1 MRQAVEQDKT
11 RLVVIDSLTGYLNAL
26 PNERFLILHLHE
38 LLTYLGQQG
47 VTTLLLMT
55 QHGMANDVRSQQV
68 TLGCGTLILIALIVM
83 FFSRPGL
90 GELEREMRNLR
101 SEVAELK
108 KAIDLQTG
116 QITRLQDKLDK
127 AKGP

>member
-1 MRQAVEQDKT
+1 
-11 RLVVIDSLTGYLNAL
+11 
-26 PNERFLILHLHE
+26 
-38 LLTYLGQQG
+38 
-47 VTTLLLMT
+47 
-55 QHGMANDVRSQQV
+55 MANDARSQQV

-90 GELEREMRNLR
+90 GELEREMRDLR

>member
-1 MRQAVEQDKT
+1 
-11 RLVVIDSLTGYLNAL
+11 
-26 PNERFLILHLHE
+26 
-38 LLTYLGQQG
+38 
-47 VTTLLLMT
+47 
-55 QHGMANDVRSQQV
+55 MANDNRSQQV

-90 GELEREMRNLR
+90 GEMERDMRALR

-116 QITRLQDKLDK
+116 QITRLQEKLDK

>member
-1 MRQAVEQDKT
+1 
-11 RLVVIDSLTGYLNAL
+11 
-26 PNERFLILHLHE
+26 
-38 LLTYLGQQG
+38 
-47 VTTLLLMT
+47 
-55 QHGMANDVRSQQV
+55 MANDVRSQQV

-108 KAIDLQTG
+108 KAIYLQTG

>member
-1 MRQAVEQDKT
+1 
-11 RLVVIDSLTGYLNAL
+11 
-26 PNERFLILHLHE
+26 
-38 LLTYLGQQG
+38 
-47 VTTLLLMT
+47 
-55 QHGMANDVRSQQV
+55 MANNVRSQQV

>member
-1 MRQAVEQDKT
+1 
-11 RLVVIDSLTGYLNAL
+11 
-26 PNERFLILHLHE
+26 
-38 LLTYLGQQG
+38 
-47 VTTLLLMT
+47 
-55 QHGMANDVRSQQV
+55 MANDVRSQQV

>member
-1 MRQAVEQDKT
+1 
-11 RLVVIDSLTGYLNAL
+11 
-26 PNERFLILHLHE
+26 
-38 LLTYLGQQG
+38 
-47 VTTLLLMT
+47 
-55 QHGMANDVRSQQV
+55 MANDLRSQQV

-108 KAIDLQTG
+108 KAIDLQTS

>member
-1 MRQAVEQDKT
+1 
-11 RLVVIDSLTGYLNAL
+11 
-26 PNERFLILHLHE
+26 
-38 LLTYLGQQG
+38 
-47 VTTLLLMT
+47 
-55 QHGMANDVRSQQV
+55 MANDVRSQQV

-108 KAIDLQTG
+108 KAIDLQTS